1 MEKETKKIT
10 FYFTLMII
18 LYFIIGLIVMPI
30 KNSVIRYLVYG
41 IIIIFFFILFE
52 KKTDFFK
59 KSVEERKK
67 ILTSEY
73 FSRRIILIGYIFSWI
88 MFFLGIISYLLYKR
102 VDMLITLCGFGLFF
116 VIAIFLINKYGHKD
130 D

>member
-41 IIIIFFFILFE
+41 IIIIFFFSFLLGMILFN
-52 KKTDFFK
+52 KH
-59 KSVEERKK
+59 
-67 ILTSEY
+67 
-73 FSRRIILIGYIFSWI
+73 
-88 MFFLGIISYLLYKR
+88 ISYN
-102 VDMLITLCGFGLFF
+102 VCIS
-116 VIAIFLINKYGHKD
+116 I
-130 D
+130 